1 MTISENERQDAAR
14 LGGALF
20 IAGLYAAQAAYLNT
34 FEDLTACAVQGALR
48 SLLSMELGERA
59 NICAEAILTAGRSRV
74 SLEGDTPHAKNM
86 RVLFALLERIDWST
100 QKPLTSAFV
109 ITTAAHGDHVV
120 WYVVWLDNA
129 EGPLH
134 REKVDDDTPAACA
147 TRLRCETLGII
158 SEVVT
163 A

>member
-1 MTISENERQDAAR
+1 MTTSENERQDAAR

-20 IAGLYAAQAAYLNT
+20 IAGLYAAQAAYLKT

-48 SLLSMELGERA
+48 SLLSMELGDRA
-59 NICAEAILTAGRSRV
+59 PAAACAILTAGRSRV
-74 SLEGDTPHAKNM
+74 SLEGDTVHAKNM
-86 RVLFALLERIDWST
+86 RVLFALLERVDWSA

-109 ITTAAHGDHVV
+109 ITTAGQGD
-120 WYVVWLDNA
+120 YVIWLDNA

-134 REKVDDDTPAACA
+134 REHVEGETPAACA

>member
-1 MTISENERQDAAR
+1 MTISENDRQEAAR

-20 IAGLYAAQAAYLNT
+20 IAGLYAAQAAYLKT

-59 NICAEAILTAGRSRV
+59 PAAACAILTAGRSRV
-74 SLEGDTPHAKNM
+74 SLEGDTAHAKNM
-86 RVLFALLERIDWST
+86 RVLFALLERVDWSA
-100 QKPLTSAFV
+100 QKPLTSALV
-109 ITTAAHGDHVV
+109 ITTAGQGS
-120 WYVVWLDNA
+120 YVIWLDSA

-134 REKVDDDTPAACA
+134 REDVVEGETPEACA

-158 SEVVT
+158 AEVR
-163 A
+163 AA